1 MSSTGIWV
9 KLSALRRRLYKSRQD
24 KLEEELVRLSGKN
37 VAQRLLELE
46 QEKNPGASRQ
56 EQLESA
62 IWRLKRDR
70 K

>member
-1 MSSTGIWV
+1 MSSTGIWA